1 MMRRQMQAE
10 EQRQTQSE
18 ACVAPGQNDIA
29 HRLLNGLN
37 EKQRQ
42 AVETTEGPLLI
53 LAGAGSGKT
62 RVLTHR
68 VAYLMEVKKIQ
79 PWNILAVTFTNKAA
93 REMRERVGQLVGSIA
108 EEMWIGTFHSVCVRI
123 LRRESQHLGYAST
136 FSILDTQDQLA
147 VVKQTLRELNLD
159 SNRFEPRSILSSISH
174 AKNDLLTPERYE
186 AQADNFLQKT
196 VARVYQLYQ
205 RHLAANQAMDFD
217 DLILQTVRLFQERP
231 DVLEAYQRRF
241 QYIHIDEY
249 QDTNRAQYLLV
260 RMLADRFQNICVV
273 GDADQS
279 IYRWR
284 GADMGNILNFQEDYP
299 QAAVIKLEQNYR
311 STQHIL
317 DAANHVIANNRQRH
331 EKRLW
336 TANPKGELI
345 HQLIAEDEHQE
356 ASFVVDEIRRQVRE
370 GRKYSDFAILYRT
383 NAQSRV
389 LEETLMREGLPYRMV
404 GGMRFYERMEIKDLI
419 AYLRL
424 VVNPE
429 DEWSLERV
437 INVPKRGIGA
447 TSLERLKSY
456 AAERQVSLY
465 EALKEPEQAGLSGKA
480 ARAAIQ
486 FAALIAEL
494 RQIAE
499 YLSASEMIEEV
510 LERSGYRESLV
521 QQNTLEAE
529 GRLENIQ
536 EFISVAVEF
545 EARSAART
553 LLDFLTELSLMT
565 DLDTVAET
573 DGEDAV
579 VLMTLHSA
587 KGLEFP
593 VVFLC
598 GMEEGIF
605 PHKRSMDDEDE
616 LEEERRLAYVGITR
630 AEERLYLT
638 AARRRMIYGQ
648 SMHHLPSRFLE
659 EIPGHLLYDRSDVGS
674 EDEHSGEQQRLR
686 FHSRGLPSRGTRGF
700 SAYQRQES
708 GDVEDWRAGEK
719 VLHHKWGQGLIV
731 SVHGEGED
739 TELVVVFGEPVG
751 MKRLMARFAPLR
763 KMKS

>member
-1 MMRRQMQAE
+1 MRQRSQAEERGSADQDGKMHRLLQGLNE
-10 EQRQTQSE
+10 EQRQ
-18 ACVAPGQNDIA
+18 
-29 HRLLNGLN
+29 
-37 EKQRQ
+37 
-42 AVETTEGPLLI
+42 AVQTTEGPLLV

-68 VAYLMEVKKIQ
+68 VAYLMEVKKIL

-93 REMRERVGQLVGSIA
+93 REMRERVGQLVGPMA

-123 LRRESQHLGYAST
+123 LRRESHHLGYAPA
-136 FSILDTQDQLA
+136 FSILDPQDQLA
-147 VVKQTLRELNLD
+147 VVKQVLRELNLD
-159 SNRFEPRSILSSISH
+159 PNRFEPRSLLAAISH
-174 AKNDLLTPERYE
+174 AKNELLTAERYE
-186 AQADNFLQKT
+186 AQAGNLFQKT
-196 VARVYQLYQ
+196 VSRVYQLYQ
-205 RHLAANQAMDFD
+205 RRLAANQAMDFD
-217 DLILQTVRLFQERP
+217 DLILLTVRLFQENP
-231 DVLEAYQRRF
+231 EVLEAYQRRF

-260 RMLADRFQNICVV
+260 RMLAERHQNICVV

-299 QAAVIKLEQNYR
+299 QATVIKLEQNYR

-317 DAANHVIANNRQRH
+317 DAANHVIANNRQRQ

-345 HQLIAEDEHQE
+345 HRLIAEDEHQE
-356 ASFVVDEIRRQVRE
+356 ASFIVEEIRRQVGA
-370 GRKYSDFAILYRT
+370 GRKYGDFAILYRT

-389 LEETLMREGLPYRMV
+389 LEETLTREGLPYRMV

-465 EALKEPEQAGLSGKA
+465 EALKESERAGLSGKA
-480 ARAAIQ
+480 ARAAAQ

-494 RQIAE
+494 RQMSE

-510 LERSGYRESLV
+510 LARSGYRESLA
-521 QQNTLEAE
+521 QQNTIEAE

-545 EARSAART
+545 EARNETRT

-565 DLDTVAET
+565 DLDTLEEQDVQ
-573 DGEDAV
+573 DAV

-605 PHKRSMDDEDE
+605 PHKRALDDEEE

-648 SMHHLPSRFLE
+648 VMHHLPSRFFA
-659 EIPGHLLYDRSDVGS
+659 EIPAHLQYDRSDDANARTKEEAS
-674 EDEHSGEQQRLR
+674 AR
-686 FHSRGLPSRGTRGF
+686 FRSRGSSGV
-700 SAYQRQES
+700 SARQAGQS
-708 GDVEDWRAGEK
+708 GVAEYWRAGEK
-719 VLHHKWGQGLIV
+719 VIHHKWGQGIVV

-739 TELVVVFGEPVG
+739 TELTVVFGEPVG
-751 MKRLMARFAPLR
+751 MKRLMARYAPLQ
-763 KMKS
+763 KVKSEDAVRER